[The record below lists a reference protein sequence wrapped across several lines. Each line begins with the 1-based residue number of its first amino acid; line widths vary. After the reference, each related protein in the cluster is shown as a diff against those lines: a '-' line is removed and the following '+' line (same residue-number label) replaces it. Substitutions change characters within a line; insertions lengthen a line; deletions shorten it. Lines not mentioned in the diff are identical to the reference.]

1 MRFSLVYQIQRAGR
15 GCEWVKRRSNA
26 VKAAFFSDERFLE
39 QCQDQQEG
47 LDCILAAQPL
57 A

>member
-26 VKAAFFSDERFLE
+26 AKAALFSDERFRE
-39 QCQDQQEG
+39 RQ
-47 LDCILAAQPL
+47 
-57 A
+57 